1 MKQKPRFGKL
11 GSKLSKGTLSSSLS
25 TVGSMRPGAIPL
37 AIEFGVFGIKLLQLS
52 GSNPSSIV
60 SAAFMQTPDDLLD
73 NPSKRL
79 LFQMDALPKFL
90 KGEKINATRATS
102 LIPSGQMI
110 CKHLQILPAEGVPLE
125 QIAAAQLSMQLEC
138 DPNAL
143 LVRCRPVKGAKAA
156 NGKLEVICFAA
167 SRDFVGRIM
176 GSLKAAKLD
185 PVGIHTEFDA
195 MARAVQLR
203 DDASGGVGSVKPTL
217 VLDLG
222 CGSTKVLIMHG
233 TEMVFARTIE
243 MGARHFDDAICHQLR
258 CTPIEAREIR
268 THLQTLVP
276 QAAEVVAGVGSSS
289 SGMPG
294 MPPPSDSSETGKDAK
309 KSEQATPS
317 RGFSRGPQVDLSES
331 LEIMCDEIQ
340 MCLRYHNALFPSM
353 RVERAVFVGGQSRH
367 QSVCEHLARALKIE
381 TQVLDPLA
389 CLARSGKVP
398 SSGVDLRTP
407 QPGWATVVG
416 GALSPMDL

>member
-1 MKQKPRFGKL
+1 
-11 GSKLSKGTLSSSLS
+11 
-25 TVGSMRPGAIPL
+25 MRPGAIPL
-37 AIEFGVFGIKLLQLS
+37 AVEYGVYGIKLLQLS

-110 CKHLQILPAEGVPLE
+110 CKHLQILPADGVPLE
-125 QIAAAQLSMQLEC
+125 QLAAAQLSTQLEC

-156 NGKLEVICFAA
+156 NSKLEVICFAA
-167 SRDFVGRIM
+167 SREFVGRIM
-176 GSLKAAKLD
+176 GSLKSAKLD

-203 DDASGGVGSVKPTL
+203 DDAAGGVGSVKPTL

-233 TEMVFARTIE
+233 QEMVFARTIE
-243 MGARHFDDAICHQLR
+243 MGARHFDEAICHQIR
-258 CTPIEAREIR
+258 CTMMEAREIR
-268 THLQTLVP
+268 TNLQRLVP
-276 QAAEVVAGVGSSS
+276 QTAAVGVGSSG

-294 MPPPSDSSETGKDAK
+294 MPPPSESVDSKQNEPKT
-309 KSEQATPS
+309 QT
-317 RGFSRGPQVDLSES
+317 RGFSRGPQIDLSES
-331 LEIMCDEIQ
+331 LEIMSDEIS

-353 RVERAVFVGGQSRH
+353 RVERAVFIGGQSRH
-367 QSVCEHLARALKIE
+367 QPLCEHLARSLKIE